1 MSHLGSYH
9 PVPGGPPTAYSPWY
23 DESVILRISTV
34 GTPTLQTELH
44 CTIMSES
51 DAAVHIH
58 IGQRGQNVSKKL
70 ILAVEETEKTP
81 ARRRLQ

>member
-1 MSHLGSYH
+1 MSHLVHHH
-9 PVPGGPPTAYSPWY
+9 PVPDGPPAAYSPWY